1 MLEKKVIEIGD
12 ELIRK
17 QKAIGK
23 KKLDDYSYEEIM
35 NRTYGKRRMNVDLG
49 AVSEAM
55 KYFLGT
61 TDALLASLHG
71 TSLSEKS
78 ENGELENYSL
88 HLAAAVGREK
98 IRPKLN
104 GAQLFRDSRRL
115 NIDPQKYYASCQD
128 DLVKLS
134 LNFFV
139 NNPLRNPLLV
149 QEYFLEKVVGATFR
163 NGRSES
169 YEPFNQ
175 ELQKYAVKLRNGKVL
190 TFEGYVS
197 PEELVP
203 ERSLSSV
210 QESFPVS
217 RSLSQGGS
225 KVTFDDIAGY
235 SKVKEIFRD
244 LVYVLTKDNIY
255 KRAGVSLPLG
265 MILHGP
271 PGTGK
276 TTLVHAFANECGWPF
291 YELKI
296 DSVLDK
302 YLGESE
308 KRISAFLQKKGILL
322 LDEFDSLGRKKNFLD
337 SSASYLVNI
346 NNVIATELNRKDSE
360 RLIIAITNDLDAVDP
375 KLKNRRISELI
386 YVGFS
391 SEKDCEEIINYYL
404 KKAEVDSEGYQYT
417 RADAEKIARAM
428 ADHTEKFKTENSK
441 LADKIGFS
449 GADIENL
456 LWGEIRSH
464 ARELKNGGKMTPPET
479 EDYIRRVYEFDFV
492 QRLM

>member
-1 MLEKKVIEIGD
+1 MLEKKIIEIGD

-23 KKLDDYSYEEIM
+23 KKMDDYSYDETL

-49 AVSEAM
+49 TVSEAM
-55 KYFLGT
+55 RCFLGT

-78 ENGELENYSL
+78 ESGELENYSL

-98 IRPKLN
+98 IKPKLN
-104 GAQLFRDSRRL
+104 GAPLFRDNRPWNPDPRR
-115 NIDPQKYYASCQD
+115 YYASGQD
-128 DLVKLS
+128 ELVKRNIDLLIS
-134 LNFFV
+134 
-139 NNPLRNPLLV
+139 NPLKDPLLI
-149 QEYFLEKVVGATFR
+149 QEYFFGKVVEATFR
-163 NGRSES
+163 NGQSES
-169 YEPFNQ
+169 YGPFNQ
-175 ELQKYAVKLRNGKVL
+175 ELQKYAIRLRNGKVL

-217 RSLSQGGS
+217 RSPSQGGS
-225 KVTFDDIAGY
+225 KVTFEDIAGY
-235 SKVKEIFRD
+235 SQVKEIFRD

-265 MILHGP
+265 MILYGP

-291 YELKI
+291 YELNI
-296 DSVLDK
+296 DGVLDK

-322 LDEFDSLGRKKNFLD
+322 LDEFDSLGRKKNFSD

-375 KLKNRRISELI
+375 KLKNRRLSELI
-386 YVGFS
+386 YVGFP

-404 KKAEVDSEGYQYT
+404 KKAEVDSEGYHYP
-417 RADAEKIARAM
+417 RADAGKIARAM
-428 ADHTEKFKTENSK
+428 ADHTEKFRSRNSGF
-441 LADKIGFS
+441 ADKIGFS

-479 EDYIRRVYEFDFV
+479 EDYIRRVYGFDFV